1 MTGLSAVERK
11 SVMCSQSPPPNLCD
25 SADYLELLLPDLQGW
40 AFSDVAPYGGGI
52 AQEKV
57 K

>member
-1 MTGLSAVERK
+1 MTGLSAVEKK
-11 SVMCSQSPPPNLCD
+11 SHVQASPFLRTSD
-25 SADYLELLLPDLQGW
+25 DYLELLLPDLQGW
-40 AFSDVAPYGGGI
+40 AFSDVVPYGGGI